1 MKKSWLYVMVG
12 VVVGC
17 SAASQDLGSSDPSA
31 ADPGYFAKQEYLK
44 IKFSDVLVSSY
55 QTGGSQGDVLPMDQV
70 SMNFSKIE
78 MEYKAQKADGT
89 LDAPT
94 KAGWDL
100 KGNVKI

>member
-1 MKKSWLYVMVG
+1 M
-12 VVVGC
+12 
-17 SAASQDLGSSDPSA
+17 
-31 ADPGYFAKQEYLK
+31 
-44 IKFSDVLVSSY
+44 LVSSY
-55 QTGGSQGDVLPMDQV
+55 QTGGSQGDVLPIDQV

-78 MEYKAQKADGT
+78 MEYKAQKPDGT